1 MQVAGAHA
9 PVTGAPA
16 GLAAV
21 FVGGCAGGLARHA
34 VTLVL
39 PPSGGWP
46 WGVLV
51 ANIAGAFLLALLLV
65 LLLELWSA
73 PPWVRPALG
82 TGLLGSFTT
91 MSSVVVTV
99 DVLVVDGRLATAA
112 GFLTVSMVTGLLAA
126 VLGLALGRAVVS
138 RYTAGAERDA

>member
-1 MQVAGAHA
+1 MTRPGI
-9 PVTGAPA
+9 
-16 GLAAV
+16 LAAV
-21 FVGGCAGGLARHA
+21 FAGGCAGGLARYA
-34 VTLVL
+34 VTLAL

-51 ANIAGAFLLALLLV
+51 ANTAGAFLLALLLV
-65 LLLELWSA
+65 LLLERWSA
-73 PPWVRPALG
+73 PPWVRPAFG

-112 GFLTVSMVTGLLAA
+112 GILAVSLLAGLVA
-126 VLGLALGRAVVS
+126 AGLGFALGRAAVGF
-138 RYTAGAERDA
+138 RHTAPKERAR